1 MKKMSTH
8 RMLMGALALVLLCLS
23 LSPASAVSA
32 NISHSYKGPTSIQ
45 SGSLVSLDSS
55 QTDYVLPANTDNGSQ
70 LLGVVVNS
78 NDSLL
83 AVDAQ
88 KGLLQVATSGTVS
101 ALVSTVGGDIKVGDE
116 ISVSPFNGI
125 GMKAYTG
132 SHVIG
137 LAQTNFSAKTDG
149 AQTQEVTDTN
159 GKKNTIAIGYVRL
172 TISIGSGDTLGK
184 DDGLTD
190 LQKFVKNLTGHTV
203 STPRIVISV
212 IITLVASLAL
222 IVLIYA
228 SIYGS
233 IVSIGRNPLAK
244 FAVFRTLRSV
254 LGMALLTAGIA
265 ALTVFFLLR

>member
-1 MKKMSTH
+1 MKKMSKH
-8 RMLMGALALVLLCLS
+8 NLLMGALALVLLCLS

-32 NISHSYKGPTSIQ
+32 NISHSYKGPTTIQ

-55 QTDYVLPANTDNGSQ
+55 QTDYVIPANVQNGSQ

-125 GMKAYTG
+125 GMKAYAG

-137 LAQTNFSAKTDG
+137 LAQTNFSASSSG
-149 AQTQEVTDTN
+149 AQSQEVTDTK
-159 GKKNTIAIGYVRL
+159 GKKKTIAVGYTRL
-172 TISIGSGDTLGK
+172 SISVGAGTTLNN
-184 DDGLTD
+184 DNGLTGM
-190 LQKFVKNLTGHTV
+190 QKFVKNLTGHTV
-203 STPRIVISV
+203 STPRIVMSV

-254 LGMALLTAGIA
+254 LGMALLTASIA
-265 ALTVFFLLR
+265 TITVFFLLR

>member
-1 MKKMSTH
+1 MGNLKL
-8 RMLMGALALVLLCLS
+8 LMGVSALILLCLS

-32 NISHSYKGPTSIQ
+32 NISHSYKGPATIQ
-45 SGSLVSLDSS
+45 IGSLVSLDSS
-55 QTDYVLPANTDNGSQ
+55 QTDYVLPANITNAGQ
-70 LLGVVVNS
+70 VLGVVVSS

-88 KGLLQVATSGTVS
+88 NGLLQVATSGTVS

-116 ISVSPFNGI
+116 ISVSPFNGV
-125 GMKAYTG
+125 GMKAAVG

-137 LAQTNFSAKTDG
+137 LSQTNFNASTEG
-149 AQTQEVTDTN
+149 AQNQEVTDTK
-159 GKKNTIAIGYVRL
+159 GKKKTIAVGYVRL
-172 TISIGSGDTLGK
+172 SISIGSGATLGA
-184 DDGLTD
+184 DAQLSG
-190 LQKFVKNLTGHTV
+190 LQKFAKNLTGHSV
-203 STPRIVISV
+203 STPRIILSV

-222 IVLIYA
+222 VVLIYA

-265 ALTVFFLLR
+265 SLTIFFLLR